1 MIAVCVC
8 VLLTL
13 NFYMYNLHA
22 LLLSLH
28 TQYGSGDCVVRLR
41 GLPWAATSKDIL
53 ELLKDC
59 QVMNGEKGIHFTF
72 APDGRPS
79 GEAFVE
85 LCNEEDV
92 SNALNHNNEHMGT

>member
-1 MIAVCVC
+1 MGQLKLLCTVIAVCMIVC
-8 VLLTL
+8 PTHPQ
-13 NFYMYNLHA
+13 FYMYNSYAPLV
-22 LLLSLH
+22 SLH

-41 GLPWAATSKDIL
+41 GLPWAATSKDVL

-79 GEAFVE
+79 GEAFVSS
-85 LCNEEDV
+85 V
-92 SNALNHNNEHMGT
+92 TRKM